1 MAKRRSTSKQLAD
14 ETAEERQPRRKRR
27 FLRRLIVL
35 GVLLVGLLAVAP
47 MMIANSP
54 LRDTLL
60 NWQMPVGGWRI
71 QCERAGLSWIGSQ
84 SLTNAAIL
92 DPAGNPL
99 VTFES
104 LAVERSLL
112 GLLIQSRNLGTVRI
126 VKPTAYLATRPDG
139 SNVEDFLA
147 AVAKQQPTASESI
160 PSAPQAS
167 PTVNLEIVEGILQDI
182 DTVSNAQWSLEQINL
197 TANLGSPGGKVSADG
212 TAVLAGNQTE
222 PEGRVKIRILPA
234 ESGEQ
239 QLDLLAEGMQLAAFS
254 PWLSRLLGE
263 NKLAGI
269 TSLDAHAT
277 WSPASKGMAAIKTWG
292 RSETNNLLLTG
303 NVLKGDE
310 LRAEKLVVPWK
321 LTFADGVVTAEELK
335 LDCDWVKLDA
345 HGALALADLQAASL
359 ANLPKRDLEV
369 SGNVSLAKLAKM
381 LPATLQIREGVRVDS
396 GDVELLANSG
406 ERDGKFT
413 WSAKASL
420 ANLMGQDRGRLIEW
434 KEPLVITAAWVE
446 SASVPRLDRVT
457 LASQFAQGDFTTTD
471 NRVEGEFQL
480 DLGQLTQELGQFVD
494 LAGIKA
500 RGTAAGKL
508 TLTASEGDAFA
519 ADADVTLS
527 EFAVSQQDKLLW
539 EEPQLT
545 VKPQTVGSAAQL
557 TPKTVST
564 GSLELR
570 GSRDVLTMKLLAPID
585 LTNRETWSVEINGT
599 GPLDAW
605 AGRLRP
611 WSNAVP
617 AEMSG
622 DAALQAQVT
631 ASPRGV
637 EVSNLNGSIKQLHV
651 RNGQVILD
659 EPQVQFSGDG
669 QWNAAERKLASGEFQ
684 LASSVVAFRSRDL
697 RFEFPAGRVP
707 VMTGDLAFRTDL
719 ERLAG
724 AGGVIGGRE
733 ASWPRGSVAGVM
745 RFATNSEQVLA
756 DFTFD
761 GEQLQ
766 LVKSASTGPPMVVWS
781 EPRLHSAG
789 KVIYTVA
796 DQRASIENLQVDGQ
810 TMQVAG
816 AAAWDKPLAN
826 GPLTVNG
833 NLQYDP
839 AVLTGLI
846 ANYAGSTITVQ
857 GDRVVRFE
865 ARGQLPTGASQM
877 HWSRVWQGQA
887 ETGWTSASVFGLPI
901 SAGKLQGTLAEGRL
915 QTAPLDVSVGDG
927 RLTTNPLAIFDPAP
941 QKMIIPAGPLITD
954 VQISP
959 AVSEQM
965 LKYVAPILAG
975 ATRVDGQFSLNLA
988 ETQVPLDDP
997 KQTRTAGKLGVHQ
1010 LTVLPGPMI
1019 ADLVNIIQQMQ
1030 TLKDPQKLLAAT
1042 AAPKQAKLLTMND
1055 QQIEFQVV
1063 DGRVY
1068 HRQLEFIIDKVPIRS
1083 QGSVGF
1089 DQTLALMIEIPI
1101 QDRWIDG
1108 EDALRGLAGQTLQI
1122 PIQGTFQ
1129 NPRVDQRAIADITK
1143 QILQSTAREAI
1154 GGEINR
1160 QLEKL
1165 FQGK

>member
-1 MAKRRSTSKQLAD
+1 MAKRRSNSKQLAD
-14 ETAEERQPRRKRR
+14 ETPADRLPRRKGR

-35 GVLLVGLLAVAP
+35 GLLLVGVAAVAP
-47 MMIANSP
+47 TLIANSP
-54 LRDTLL
+54 LRDMLL

-84 SLTNAAIL
+84 SLANAAIL
-92 DPAGNPL
+92 DPSGNPL

-112 GLLIQSRNLGTVRI
+112 GLAIQPRNLGTVRI
-126 VKPTAYLATRPDG
+126 TKPTAYVATRPTG

-147 AVAKQQPTASESI
+147 AVAKQQATAGEATTSTSST
-160 PSAPQAS
+160 P
-167 PTVNLEIVEGILQDI
+167 PTVNLEIVAGTLRGL
-182 DTVSNAQWSLEQINL
+182 DTTSNAQWSLEQINL
-197 TANLGSPGGKVSADG
+197 NANLSSPDGKIAADG
-212 TAVLAGNQTE
+212 TAEIAGQSSA
-222 PEGRVKIRILPA
+222 PEGRVKFRVLPA
-234 ESGEQ
+234 ENGEQ
-239 QLDLLAEGMQLAAFS
+239 QLDLLADGVQLEVFS

-263 NKLAGI
+263 SKLAGM

-277 WSPASKGMAAIKTWG
+277 WSPAAVGMVAIKTWG
-292 RSETNNLLLTG
+292 RSETSNLLLTG
-303 NVLKGDE
+303 TTLKGDQ
-310 LRAEKLVVPWK
+310 LRAERLVVPWK
-321 LTFADGVVTAEELK
+321 LAFANGVVNAEELK
-335 LDCDWVKLDA
+335 LDCDWAKLDA
-345 HGALALADLQAASL
+345 RGTLALADLQTVSL
-359 ANLPKRDLEV
+359 TNLPKRDLEV
-369 SGNVSLAKLAKM
+369 SGTISLAKLAKM

-396 GDVELLANSG
+396 GDVELQANSG

-413 WSAKASL
+413 WSGKASL
-420 ANLMGQDRGRLIEW
+420 AHLKGQDRGRTIEW
-434 KEPLVITAAWVE
+434 KEPLEISATWIE
-446 SASVPRLDRVT
+446 SPAGPRLDRVT
-457 LASQFAQGDFTTTD
+457 LAAPFAKGDFTTTD
-471 NRVEGEFQL
+471 NRVEGEFQVDL
-480 DLGQLTQELGQFVD
+480 DQLTQELGQFVD

-519 ADADVTLS
+519 ANADVALS
-527 EFAVSQQDKLLW
+527 ELAVSQQNKLLW
-539 EEPQLT
+539 EEPQLS
-545 VKPQTVGSAAQL
+545 VKLQAVGSAAQL
-557 TPKTVST
+557 TPKTLST

-570 GSRDVLTMKLLAPID
+570 GSRDALTVKLLAPID
-585 LTNRETWSVEINGT
+585 LTNRGPWSVEINGT

-622 DAALQAQVT
+622 DAALQAKVT
-631 ASPRGV
+631 ASASDV
-637 EVSNLNGSIKQLHV
+637 QVSDLNGSVKQLHV

-684 LASSVVAFRSRDL
+684 LSSSVVAFRSRDL

-745 RFATNSEQVLA
+745 RFATNSQQVLA

-761 GEQLQ
+761 AEQLQ
-766 LVKSASTGPPMVVWS
+766 LVKSAAAGPPTVVWS

-789 KVIYTVA
+789 KAIYA
-796 DQRASIENLQVDGQ
+796 ISDERASIENLQIEGQ

-816 AAAWDKPLAN
+816 AATWDKPLAN
-826 GPLTVNG
+826 GPLSVSG

-839 AVLTGLI
+839 AMLAGLI
-846 ANYAGSTITVQ
+846 ANYAGPNINLQ

-865 ARGQLPTGASQM
+865 ARGQLPAAESKT
-877 HWSRVWQGQA
+877 HWSRAWQGQA

-901 SAGKLQGTLAEGRL
+901 SAGKLQGTLGEGRL
-915 QTAPLDVSVGDG
+915 QTAPLAVSVGAG

-941 QKMIIPAGPLITD
+941 QRIVIPAGPLFTD

-988 ETQVPLDDP
+988 ETQVPLADP
-997 KQTRTAGKLGVHQ
+997 KQTRTAGKLGVQQ

-1030 TLKDPQKLLAAT
+1030 SLKDPQKLLGAA
-1042 AAPKQAKLLTMND
+1042 AAPKQAKLLSMND

-1101 QDRWIDG
+1101 QERWIDG
-1108 EDALRGLAGQTLQI
+1108 EDALRGLAGQTLQV

-1129 NPRVDQRAIADITK
+1129 NPRIDQRVIADITQK
-1143 QILQSTAREAI
+1143 ILQSTAREAI